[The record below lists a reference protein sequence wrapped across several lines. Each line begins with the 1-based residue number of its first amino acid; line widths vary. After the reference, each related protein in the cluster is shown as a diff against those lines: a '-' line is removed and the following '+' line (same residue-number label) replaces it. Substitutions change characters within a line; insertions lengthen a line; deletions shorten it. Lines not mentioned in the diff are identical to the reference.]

1 MRGRAV
7 LYLWAMA
14 GIYMD
19 YNSTTPLDPRV
30 LEAMMPW
37 LTEKFGNAGSRTHQY
52 GLEAGEL
59 IESARIQTANFLNC
73 EPSEIIFTS
82 GATESINLA
91 LRGAMHAYRDSGR
104 HLITVATEHKA
115 VLDTVDSLI
124 KEGHTATILRVDR
137 SGKIDLEE
145 LEKAIRKDTVLV
157 AVMMANN
164 ETGFIQDVDVIGKI
178 CRDKNVLFF
187 SDTTQAAGKIKVD
200 VKASGMAMACISA
213 HKIYGPKGVGALY
226 VSRKSPRVQLTPILT
241 GGGQERGL
249 RSGTL
254 NVPGIAGLGKACEIA
269 SHEWWDDGIR
279 LSKMRTALEQSLQEI
294 FNARING
301 DMRDRLPNTSN
312 LHFPGMK
319 AERLITMLSQLAFS
333 TGSACTSALPEPSHV
348 LTAMGMENSA
358 VKECIR
364 LSIGRFTTPEEI
376 ESTIEM
382 FSKIDIKNK

>member
-1 MRGRAV
+1 MAV
-7 LYLWAMA
+7 IYL
-14 GIYMD
+14 D
-19 YNSTTPLDPRV
+19 NNSTTPLDPRV
-30 LEAMMPW
+30 IEAMMPW
-37 LTEKFGNAGSRTHQY
+37 LTQKFGNAGSRTHQY
-52 GLEAGEL
+52 GLESAAL
-59 IESARIQTANFLNC
+59 IDMARMQTAEFLNC

-91 LRGAMHAYRDSGR
+91 LRGAMHAYRNSGR

-124 KEGHTATILRVDR
+124 KEGCTATILSVDR

-145 LEKAIRKDTVLV
+145 FKNAIRKDTVL
-157 AVMMANN
+157 ATVMMANN
-164 ETGFIQDVDVIGKI
+164 ETGVIQDVDAIGKI
-178 CRDKNVLFF
+178 CRDKNILFF
-187 SDTTQAAGKIKVD
+187 SDTTQAAGKVKVD

-226 VSRKSPRVQLTPILT
+226 VSRKSPRVQLTPVLT

-254 NVPGIAGLGKACEIA
+254 NVPGIAGLGSACEIA
-269 SHEWWDDGIR
+269 SQEWWDDGIR
-279 LSKMRTALEQSLQEI
+279 LSKMRTALEQSLQET

-312 LHFPGMK
+312 LHFPGIK
-319 AERLITMLSQLAFS
+319 AEGLITMLPRLAFS

-348 LTAMGMENSA
+348 LTAMGMESSA
-358 VKECIR
+358 VKECVR

-376 ESTIEM
+376 ECTIEM

>member
-1 MRGRAV
+1 
-7 LYLWAMA
+7 MA
-14 GIYMD
+14 GIYLD
-19 YNSTTPLDPRV
+19 YNSTTPLDPAV

-37 LTEKFGNAGSRTHQY
+37 LTQKFGNAGSRTHQY
-52 GLEAGEL
+52 GLEAAGL
-59 IESARIQTANFLNC
+59 IDAARMQTANFLNC

-104 HLITVATEHKA
+104 HLITVVTEHKA
-115 VLDTVDSLI
+115 VLDTVDALLT
-124 KEGHTATILRVDR
+124 EGCTATLLGVDR

-164 ETGFIQDVDVIGKI
+164 ETGVIQDVDSIGKI

-226 VSRKSPRVQLTPILT
+226 VSRKSPRVQIMPVLT

-269 SHEWWDDGIR
+269 SHAWWDDGIR
-279 LSKMRTALEQSLQEI
+279 LSKMRTTLEQSLQEI
-294 FNARING
+294 YNARING

-319 AERLITMLSQLAFS
+319 AERLITMLPQLAFS
-333 TGSACTSALPEPSHV
+333 TGSACTSALPAPSHV
-348 LTAMGMENSA
+348 LTAMGMESSA

-364 LSIGRFTTPEEI
+364 LSIGRFTTPKEI
-376 ESTIEM
+376 EETFEL
-382 FSKIDIKNK
+382 FRKLK